1 MVLHYFPANVKM
13 FLEYIKELIKLGNNT
28 DLERTSGTDG
38 ENPRQW
44 AVTLTLIVANI
55 IIYFVFN
62 IIMIPRG
69 SDIMNE
75 ADNFWP
81 AVMEDHEYYRLFTCM
96 FLHEGVDHLINNM
109 MVLFVIGSRYEVA
122 EGHIRT
128 IISYFSGGILASA
141 ASMLY
146 NMHYGNMT
154 GSIGASGA
162 IFALVGAFAA
172 ALLINRGRLQGIN
185 GRGLIIFIGFSLYGG
200 FANSNV
206 DNAAHIGGLVCGFL
220 VGLIVAAIGRR
231 RGINN

>member
-1 MVLHYFPANVKM
+1 
-13 FLEYIKELIKLGNNT
+13 
-28 DLERTSGTDG
+28 
-38 ENPRQW
+38 
-44 AVTLTLIVANI
+44 
-55 IIYFVFN
+55 
-62 IIMIPRG
+62 
-69 SDIMNE
+69 
-75 ADNFWP
+75 
-81 AVMEDHEYYRLFTCM
+81 
-96 FLHEGVDHLINNM
+96 
-109 MVLFVIGSRYEVA
+109 
-122 EGHIRT
+122 
-128 IISYFSGGILASA
+128 
-141 ASMLY
+141 
-146 NMHYGNMT
+146 MT